1 MYISYNKYLY
11 NVYSSY
17 LKNKDLFFILN
28 NKSLNHK
35 NNFNF
40 IKRNWKLN
48 LVNTSLNKHL
58 FIVNILNSIFS
69 STKNIQ
75 SAKIGI
81 AYFYKQYKIDF
92 RTLDFIL
99 HKNTIFLMK
108 LYNRFYILPQLKYL
122 RSLNYN
128 YNLKVC
134 LSYIKY
140 FISIFLNTVKINFVR
155 N

>member
-1 MYISYNKYLY
+1 MHTSYNKYLY

-17 LKNKDLFFILN
+17 LKNKDLFFLFN

-35 NNFNF
+35 KNFNF
-40 IKRNWKLN
+40 IKQNRRLN
-48 LVNTSLNKHL
+48 LVNTSMNKYL
-58 FIVNILNSIFS
+58 FIANMLNSIFI

-81 AYFYKQYKIDF
+81 VYLYKQHRIEF
-92 RTLDFIL
+92 STLDFIL
-99 HKNTIFLMK
+99 NNNIIFLMK

-128 YNLKVC
+128 HNLKVC
-134 LSYIKY
+134 LFYIKNFMY
-140 FISIFLNTVKINFVR
+140 LFLNTAKINFGR